1 MALPILAHW
10 AGRSIFDIEPAAL
23 ARRGIRL
30 LLADLDNTL
39 APYGEPEPT
48 QAVRDWAAALGEQGI
63 TLFVLSN
70 NRHPERPRRFSQ
82 ALGVPF
88 LGHAGKPKPGGFR
101 RAMEQMSCTPEQTA
115 IVGDQLFTDILG
127 GRNAGVFT
135 TGGAHPVGGQ
145 SGALPAL
152 RSGVALPHVEQK
164 EDKTVMSAIF
174 GPAGNAESFPYK
186 SSADAPR
193 WLAELGLDCYEYQCG
208 KGVNVREETA
218 RNIGAAAVAAGI
230 RLSLHAPYFIN
241 LANPDPESLQKTIGY
256 ITAACQAADW
266 MGAGRVV
273 IHSGALMK
281 RTRREALD
289 IALRSLKAVIAAC
302 DDAGYGHIA
311 LCPETMGKIN
321 QLGDL
326 DEVLELCTLDERL
339 VPCVDFGHLYA
350 RSLGE
355 LEGTAACASML
366 DRIREVL
373 GEVRAGV
380 FHSHFSK
387 IQFTPNGG
395 EKMHLTFAQDDFG
408 PDPAPLMAEVARRGW
423 SPTFICESAGTQA
436 EDALTM
442 KRLYQAA
449 CG

>member
-1 MALPILAHW
+1 M
-10 AGRSIFDIEPAAL
+10 
-23 ARRGIRL
+23 
-30 LLADLDNTL
+30 
-39 APYGEPEPT
+39 
-48 QAVRDWAAALGEQGI
+48 
-63 TLFVLSN
+63 
-70 NRHPERPRRFSQ
+70 
-82 ALGVPF
+82 
-88 LGHAGKPKPGGFR
+88 
-101 RAMEQMSCTPEQTA
+101 
-115 IVGDQLFTDILG
+115 
-127 GRNAGVFT
+127 
-135 TGGAHPVGGQ
+135 
-145 SGALPAL
+145 GAL
-152 RSGVALPHVEQK
+152 
-164 EDKTVMSAIF
+164 F
-174 GPAGNAESFPYK
+174 GPAGNSDSFSRQYK
-186 SSADAPR
+186 SSLDAPEWIR
-193 WLAELGLDCYEYQCG
+193 SMGLDAYEYQCG
-208 KGVNVREETA
+208 KGVNVGAATA
-218 RNIGAAAVAAGI
+218 RKIGAAAREAGV

-241 LANPDPESLQKTIGY
+241 LANPDPDSLQKTIGY

-289 IALRSLKAVIAAC
+289 TARESLRAVIAAC

-326 DEVLELCTLDERL
+326 DEVLELCTLDARL

-355 LEGTAACASML
+355 LTGEEACEAML
-366 DRIREVL
+366 DCIRAVL
-373 GEVRAGV
+373 GEARASA

-395 EKMHLTFAQDDFG
+395 EKMHLTFDQEDFG
-408 PDPAPLMAEVARRGW
+408 PDPAPLMAAIARRGW

-442 KRLYQAA
+442 KKLYQES
-449 CG
+449 CV

>member
-1 MALPILAHW
+1 
-10 AGRSIFDIEPAAL
+10 
-23 ARRGIRL
+23 
-30 LLADLDNTL
+30 
-39 APYGEPEPT
+39 
-48 QAVRDWAAALGEQGI
+48 
-63 TLFVLSN
+63 
-70 NRHPERPRRFSQ
+70 
-82 ALGVPF
+82 
-88 LGHAGKPKPGGFR
+88 
-101 RAMEQMSCTPEQTA
+101 
-115 IVGDQLFTDILG
+115 
-127 GRNAGVFT
+127 
-135 TGGAHPVGGQ
+135 
-145 SGALPAL
+145 
-152 RSGVALPHVEQK
+152 
-164 EDKTVMSAIF
+164 MSAIF

-186 SSADAPR
+186 SSVDAPR

-339 VPCVDFGHLYA
+339 YPA
-350 RSLGE
+350 WTSA
-355 LEGTAACASML
+355 T
-366 DRIREVL
+366 
-373 GEVRAGV
+373 
-380 FHSHFSK
+380 
-387 IQFTPNGG
+387 FTPAPWGSWRG
-395 EKMHLTFAQDDFG
+395 LRPARPCWTASGRYWGRCG
-408 PDPAPLMAEVARRGW
+408 PVSSTATSPRFSLPPTGARRC
-423 SPTFICESAGTQA
+423 I
-436 EDALTM
+436 
-442 KRLYQAA
+442 
-449 CG
+449 